1 MYALIEN
8 GQVKQYP
15 YGADV
20 LRRDNPQ
27 TSFPK
32 SPTDNLLESFNVYP
46 VKTTAQPAYDPL
58 TQNMAEGDPALQSG
72 EWVQVWSVTEA
83 TAEEAAQRQADHAE
97 QVRQQRA
104 QAYREESDPLFF
116 KAQRNEAA
124 MSDWLA
130 KVDEIKARYP

>member
-1 MYALIEN
+1 MHILTTP
-8 GQVKQYP
+8 QTYP
-15 YGADV
+15 YSV
-20 LRRDNPQ
+20 SQLRRDNPQ

-32 SPTDNLLESFNVYP
+32 EPTEEMLAQWNVFP
-46 VKTTAQPAYDPL
+46 VKPTEQPAYNPL
-58 TQNMAEGDPALQSG
+58 THNLAEGVPALQSG
-72 EWVQVWSVTEA
+72 EWVQVWSLTEA
-83 TAEEAAQRQADHAE
+83 TAEEIAQRQADHAE

-130 KVDEIKARYP
+130 KVDAIKQRYPE